1 MSQTTFWDINDPN
14 SMSARRATE
23 ILWGDA
29 IVQLRANNG
38 EVLVPC
44 DIVTDVIG
52 EANLKVMADRLA
64 NIMNKKVH
72 ILHDVPTSCYRL
84 VASDDESVTSQGSS
98 LSDTS
103 VNTSD
108 HSSIGTPLHTAGDS
122 SVKIPRP
129 PNCFI
134 LYRQAFHNH
143 VKAANPGVSNNEI
156 SRILGARWNNESDA
170 VRTKYT
176 LIAERL
182 KALHALKYPDYQYAP
197 RRPHERKRRA
207 TRVRN
212 EDTSSIEAD
221 PAYVELYNNAQE
233 SQDEFQ
239 SMSTAEEFMKD
250 LDDQIGFFNPD
261 NVAPIPDFFNES
273 DGQIIGTGQLQNAI
287 FDSMEYSTTTLT
299 NGINLDIHNH
309 EMLVSDL
316 I

>member
-1 MSQTTFWDINDPN
+1 
-14 SMSARRATE
+14 
-23 ILWGDA
+23 
-29 IVQLRANNG
+29 
-38 EVLVPC
+38 
-44 DIVTDVIG
+44 
-52 EANLKVMADRLA
+52 
-64 NIMNKKVH
+64 
-72 ILHDVPTSCYRL
+72 
-84 VASDDESVTSQGSS
+84 
-98 LSDTS
+98 
-103 VNTSD
+103 
-108 HSSIGTPLHTAGDS
+108 
-122 SVKIPRP
+122 
-129 PNCFI
+129 
-134 LYRQAFHNH
+134 
-143 VKAANPGVSNNEI
+143 
-156 SRILGARWNNESDA
+156 
-170 VRTKYT
+170 
-176 LIAERL
+176 L

-273 DGQIIGTGQLQNAI
+273 DGQIIGSGQLQNAI
-287 FDSMEYSTTTLT
+287 FDSMEYSTTTFT